1 MKRILPR
8 LIPSYVSSDEANI
21 LGFQMTIPETS
32 AVGAAH
38 EVITLLVNY
47 EADDVEE
54 AAKVTVNGIIKE
66 PATSNV
72 AAS

>member
-1 MKRILPR
+1 
-8 LIPSYVSSDEANI
+8 
-21 LGFQMTIPETS
+21 MTIPETS

-38 EVITLLVNY
+38 EVITLLVNN

-54 AAKVTVNGIIKE
+54 AAKVTTNVIIEE

-72 AAS
+72 AASKVSVRSRLLESEIFEHQVIYKTM